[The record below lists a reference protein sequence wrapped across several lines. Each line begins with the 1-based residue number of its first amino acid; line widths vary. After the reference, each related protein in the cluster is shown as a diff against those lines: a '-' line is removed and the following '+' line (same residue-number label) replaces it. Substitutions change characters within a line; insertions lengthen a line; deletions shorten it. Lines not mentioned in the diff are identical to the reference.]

1 MVGTSNKSVPGM
13 AIEIQRNPKWINE
26 SELLHFQLSMDDST
40 DKILPPVS
48 SNMAGKAPE
57 RNEALE
63 LGR

>member
-1 MVGTSNKSVPGM
+1 M

-48 SNMAGKAPE
+48 SNMAGKSPE